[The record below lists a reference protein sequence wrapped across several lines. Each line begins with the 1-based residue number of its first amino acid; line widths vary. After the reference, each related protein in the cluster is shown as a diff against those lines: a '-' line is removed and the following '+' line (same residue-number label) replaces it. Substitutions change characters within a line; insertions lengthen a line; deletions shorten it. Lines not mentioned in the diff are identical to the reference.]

1 MEGGRIISMEQECT
15 AAEELARVARLSGL
29 SLEGEEKE
37 ILLSDFARITAYME
51 RIAALD
57 TSAVRQ
63 EKETDSG
70 SEEQRTGDSGE
81 QGYAGLREDAA
92 QVSGLSEAILAG
104 APDLEDGMFSVPR
117 TVE

>member
-37 ILLSDFARITAYME
+37 QLLSDFARITAYME

-57 TSAVRQ
+57 TSAVV
-63 EKETDSG
+63 
-70 SEEQRTGDSGE
+70 EEQRTGDTGE

-92 QVSGLSEAILAG
+92 QVSGLSESILAG

>member
-15 AAEELARVARLSGL
+15 AEEELARVARLSGL

-37 ILLSDFARITAYME
+37 QLLSDFARITAYME

-57 TSAVRQ
+57 TSAVV
-63 EKETDSG
+63 
-70 SEEQRTGDSGE
+70 EEQRTGDSGE